1 MHGRFAK
8 RKVTRWGGRKAGFHC
23 IDKWYLF
30 KFPAMRAVKIEPDLI
45 CGKSQMIVDFTVFQ
59 PSQMVGKT
67 IPDFT
72 K

>member
-1 MHGRFAK
+1 MYGRFAK
-8 RKVTRWGGRKAGFHC
+8 RKVTRWPYYPGVCKAGFPC

-30 KFPAMRAVKIEPDLI
+30 KFPAMRAVKII

-59 PSQMVGKT
+59 PSKMVGKT
-67 IPDFT
+67 MPHFA